1 MAAPDQTHD
10 PKRKSW
16 IESANAAG
24 GDFPVQ
30 NLPFGVFALDGQAP
44 RGGVAIGDRILDLG
58 AAAREGLFAGQALEA
73 ADVASGPTLN
83 KLMALGPAHWTALRR
98 RLSELLDADGKER
111 RLAGGLA
118 PRILVPMKDAR
129 LHLPAR
135 IGNYTDFFA
144 SSYHAGNTG
153 RMLRPDSPDPLLPNY
168 RWIPIAYHGRASSIR
183 PSGAA
188 VRRPLGQRKPAD
200 GPPVYAA
207 SQNLDYEL
215 ELGVYIGPGNALGQP
230 IPIAEAGERVFGL
243 CLLNDWSARDVQ
255 GWEYQ
260 PLGPFLAKSFFTT
273 VSPWVV
279 TSDALAPFR
288 VPALMRP
295 AGDPKPL
302 PYLYDDRDRREGG
315 FAIELEALIATEK
328 MRAAGVAPHRLSLGN
343 AGDLYW
349 TAAQMV
355 AHHSSNGCN
364 LEPGDLFGSGTVS
377 GPDPGSFG
385 SMLELSWRG
394 TKPIALP
401 NGETRRFLEDGD
413 EVIFRARARRDGY
426 ATIGFGECRGRIEPA
441 IGA

>member
-73 ADVASGPTLN
+73 ADAASGPTLN

-183 PSGAA
+183 PRTWTTSSNSASISA
-188 VRRPLGQRKPAD
+188 PATPSVSRFRSPRR
-200 GPPVYAA
+200 A
-207 SQNLDYEL
+207 SACSACACSTT
-215 ELGVYIGPGNALGQP
+215 GRRATCRAGN
-230 IPIAEAGERVFGL
+230 
-243 CLLNDWSARDVQ
+243 
-255 GWEYQ
+255 
-260 PLGPFLAKSFFTT
+260 T
-273 VSPWVV
+273 SPWGR
-279 TSDALAPFR
+279 SWPRASI
-288 VPALMRP
+288 PASR
-295 AGDPKPL
+295 
-302 PYLYDDRDRREGG
+302 
-315 FAIELEALIATEK
+315 
-328 MRAAGVAPHRLSLGN
+328 
-343 AGDLYW
+343 
-349 TAAQMV
+349 
-355 AHHSSNGCN
+355 
-364 LEPGDLFGSGTVS
+364 
-377 GPDPGSFG
+377 PGS
-385 SMLELSWRG
+385 
-394 TKPIALP
+394 
-401 NGETRRFLEDGD
+401 
-413 EVIFRARARRDGY
+413 
-426 ATIGFGECRGRIEPA
+426 
-441 IGA
+441 